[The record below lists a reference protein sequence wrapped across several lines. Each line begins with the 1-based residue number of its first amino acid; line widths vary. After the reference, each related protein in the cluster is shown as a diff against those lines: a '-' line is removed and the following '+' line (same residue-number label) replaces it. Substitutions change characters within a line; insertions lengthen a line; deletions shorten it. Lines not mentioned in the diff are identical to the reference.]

1 MGKYWG
7 LEKDNKKTKIKLFKT
22 LLRMRYEMFK
32 YRKNK
37 PYAEYK
43 KEEYDALKSGQP
55 SELSVIEDD
64 KIPKDLNFSI
74 DRLCITEIIDKRNLP
89 KLVSFLRRLIKYVKK
104 DSLAPG
110 TFEEDIQ
117 EASNSLEKL
126 QESEEDI
133 ATFGRYNI
141 TNEEIDY
148 VYIKINNF
156 SDSYCVLNFY
166 LGLKDKVK
174 SNLEHILL
182 DDYKERTVL
191 PLVGI
196 GPDGNYAASTNFSSE
211 VMKEKDYLE
220 ECTKFKWKFLKWV
233 NSDLRLPTFL
243 FEHDIPAPSYIFSK
257 INPKYLKNNNYQIK
271 LDTFSILTNN
281 SIDVSTHKLNAKIC
295 FPEIYASIIKDYS
308 CYQCLYD
315 RYNGTEE
322 KMYNDKLSTINNELY
337 EENTSLEFIKK
348 LELISIITY
357 NFHVQI
363 EQYFHEIMSI
373 KMHWFKFKKI
383 LRKNFSYS
391 KDFYELESIC
401 REINIESI
409 KENYANSIILSKNK
423 NLNEV
428 QSLENQIIYNLN
440 QLKKRTNVINEL
452 ADKKIELIQSMSS
465 IVHEKMLTFFT
476 ILTLIT
482 SIVAAI
488 AAIIPLIKN

>member
-1 MGKYWG
+1 MDKYWG
-7 LEKDNKKTKIKLFKT
+7 LEKDNKKAKIKLFKT

-32 YRKNK
+32 YRKNT

-43 KEEYDALKSGQP
+43 REEYDALKSGQP
-55 SELSVIEDD
+55 SEPNVIEDD

-74 DRLCITEIIDKRNLP
+74 DRLCITEIIEKRNLS

-133 ATFGRYNI
+133 ATFGKYSI

-182 DDYKERTVL
+182 DDYEKRTVL
-191 PLVGI
+191 PLAGI

-220 ECTKFKWKFLKWV
+220 ECTKIKWKFLKWI
-233 NSDLRLPTFL
+233 NSDLQLPTFL
-243 FEHDIPAPSYIFSK
+243 FQHDIPAPSYMFSK
-257 INPKYLKNNNYQIK
+257 INPKYLKGNDYQIK
-271 LDTFSILTNN
+271 LDIFSILTNN
-281 SIDVSTHKLNAKIC
+281 NIDISTHKLNAKIC
-295 FPEIYASIIKDYS
+295 FPEMYASIIRNYS
-308 CYQCLYD
+308 CYLCLYD

-322 KMYNDKLSTINNELY
+322 KMYNDKLSTMGIELY
-337 EENTSLEFIKK
+337 EENTSLEYIKK
-348 LELISIITY
+348 LELISTITY
-357 NFHVQI
+357 NFHVQV
-363 EQYFHEIMSI
+363 EQYFHEIMGI
-373 KMHWFKFKKI
+373 KMHWFKFGKI
-383 LRKNFSYS
+383 SRKNFSYS
-391 KDFYELESIC
+391 RSFYELESIC
-401 REINIESI
+401 KEINIESVQQSF
-409 KENYANSIILSKNK
+409 ANSIIFRKNK
-423 NLNEV
+423 SLDGVKYLETQVISNL
-428 QSLENQIIYNLN
+428 S
-440 QLKKRTNVINEL
+440 QLKKRINVINEL
-452 ADKKIELIQSMSS
+452 VDKKIELIQSMSS
-465 IVHEKMLTFFT
+465 IVHEKILTCLT
-476 ILTLIT
+476 ILTLFT

-488 AAIIPLIKN
+488 CAIIPLVKK